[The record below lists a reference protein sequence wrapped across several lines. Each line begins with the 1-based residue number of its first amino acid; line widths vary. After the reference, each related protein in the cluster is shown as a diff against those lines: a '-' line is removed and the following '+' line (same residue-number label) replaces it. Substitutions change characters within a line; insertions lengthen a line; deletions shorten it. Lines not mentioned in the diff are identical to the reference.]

1 MFKLIV
7 IALVLVGLFTT
18 STAFSEVETY
28 EDAIPVLKETG
39 KKLYETASST
49 FEYVTG
55 LFDLWDIDFNR
66 NNSTEIE
73 N

>member
-1 MFKLIV
+1 MFKLVI

-39 KKLYETASST
+39 KKLYQTVNDSID
-49 FEYVTG
+49 YVQG

-66 NNSTEIE
+66 DSTEIE

>member
-18 STAFSEVETY
+18 STAFSELETY
-28 EDAIPVLKETG
+28 EDVIPVLQQTG
-39 KKLYETASST
+39 EKLYQTVNDSID
-49 FEYVTG
+49 YVQG
-55 LFDLWDIDFNR
+55 LFDLWDIDFSR
-66 NNSTEIE
+66 NSTEIE